1 MVENKKLNRIKVVLA
16 EKDKTGRWLA
26 EKVGKSNCTI
36 SKWCNNV
43 AQPDLQTLNKAIVLE
58 VNVKD
63 LLNDTKM
70 QTDNRCLSSIYSL
83 PLRYTRHTWMLKL
96 QSPARNRL

>member
-1 MVENKKLNRIKVVLA
+1 MAENKKLNRIKVVLA
-16 EKDKTGRWLA
+16 EKEKPGRWLA

-36 SKWCNNV
+36 SKWYNNV
-43 AQPDLQTLNKAIVLE
+43 AQPDLQTLNKVAIVLE

-70 QTDNRCLSSIYSL
+70 QTDNR
-83 PLRYTRHTWMLKL
+83 
-96 QSPARNRL
+96 

>member
-1 MVENKKLNRIKVVLA
+1 MRNLLFSCVCTLFYQNTSHKKHNRIKVVLA
-16 EKDKTGRWLA
+16 EKNKTDRWRA

-43 AQPDLQTLNKAIVLE
+43 AQLDLQTLNKVAIALE

-63 LLNDTKM
+63 LLNDTEM
-70 QTDNRCLSSIYSL
+70 QTDNR
-83 PLRYTRHTWMLKL
+83 
-96 QSPARNRL
+96 

>member
-1 MVENKKLNRIKVVLA
+1 MITQLTLA
-16 EKDKTGRWLA
+16 EKNKTDRWRA

-43 AQPDLQTLNKAIVLE
+43 VQPDLQTLNKVAIALE

-63 LLNDTKM
+63 LLNDTEM
-70 QTDNRCLSSIYSL
+70 QTDNR
-83 PLRYTRHTWMLKL
+83 
-96 QSPARNRL
+96 

>member
-1 MVENKKLNRIKVVLA
+1 MHIILSKYVPKKHNRIKVVLA
-16 EKDKTGRWLA
+16 EKDKTDCWRA

-43 AQPDLQTLNKAIVLE
+43 AQSDLQTLNRVAIALE

-63 LLNDTKM
+63 LLNDTEM
-70 QTDNRCLSSIYSL
+70 QTDNR
-83 PLRYTRHTWMLKL
+83 
-96 QSPARNRL
+96 